1 MIYKE
6 RMATMAEARQNF
18 TVYRVVRLLHDL
30 KAIDDAELIR
40 HEEFIYSTKAIGIDI
55 DWYRY
60 RIQEPNGNYI
70 QF

>member
-6 RMATMAEARQNF
+6 RMATMSEAKHNF

-30 KAIDDAELIR
+30 KVIDDQELIR
-40 HEEFIYSTKAIGIDI
+40 HEEFIWSSKMSSMDI
-55 DWYRY
+55 DWYNF
-60 RIQEPNGNYI
+60 RIMGANEVI